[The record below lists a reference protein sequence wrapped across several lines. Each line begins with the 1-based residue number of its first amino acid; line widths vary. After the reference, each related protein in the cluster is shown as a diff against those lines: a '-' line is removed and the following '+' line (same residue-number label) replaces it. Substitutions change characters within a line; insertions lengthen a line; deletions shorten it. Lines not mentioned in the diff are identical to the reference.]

1 MMHIGQFWL
10 QFRKALLYERI
21 STIKTMSGRPLRGRR
36 GHRGTGSR
44 RFGAGSRRGDVQE
57 GRGDR
62 VGRPKSGSM
71 RQDARGLPAAA
82 RHQRSAHNW
91 PRTPQSPVF
100 AKQPTKEGPGPKRF
114 PGVFTSCIS
123 LSFVR
128 EARSGFYRA
137 LGATAGTWRK
147 APNLIL
153 GRARKTPAQ
162 EDPHKTTG
170 APAFCTRAL
179 LAPHSGACV
188 LAARPPSA
196 TPKPAMRPL
205 TLRACRRRA
214 HAAIAPAPALRG
226 RLGRRSRSARGG
238 AQEARPYEVGRQAS
252 LPRARACG
260 ALTSCAAAF
269 SATSAC
275 AASSF
280 SSWRGKVQ
288 AGRPRDRQGS
298 PQHRS
303 RHDS

>member
-1 MMHIGQFWL
+1 MHHRTSQRARKRTRFPSGQAPSSEKQGHQQVKSRKTEPTMMHIGQFWL

-62 VGRPKSGSM
+62 VGRPKGGSV

-123 LSFVR
+123 LSFVH

-137 LGATAGTWRK
+137 L
-147 APNLIL
+147 L
-153 GRARKTPAQ
+153 
-162 EDPHKTTG
+162 
-170 APAFCTRAL
+170 
-179 LAPHSGACV
+179 SGAWRNGGH
-188 LAARPPSA
+188 LAQSA
-196 TPKPAMRPL
+196 
-205 TLRACRRRA
+205 
-214 HAAIAPAPALRG
+214 
-226 RLGRRSRSARGG
+226 
-238 AQEARPYEVGRQAS
+238 
-252 LPRARACG
+252 
-260 ALTSCAAAF
+260 
-269 SATSAC
+269 
-275 AASSF
+275 
-280 SSWRGKVQ
+280 
-288 AGRPRDRQGS
+288 
-298 PQHRS
+298 
-303 RHDS
+303 